1 MISTS
6 ILLQS
11 IGFGLVT
18 AAVISVG
25 AIGFTLQVGVT
36 NFLNISYGNVMTIG
50 AFAALLMQQHGFGLA
65 ATVLAAPVAGVVVT
79 LILARTIMAA
89 FARRSAGPFDM
100 VMVTVAVGLIIQY
113 SINAADQEQ
122 VFTFSFPTGAT
133 VHVGPFVFTVVSLGL
148 IALAATVFGVITAT
162 LHLTR
167 LGKAFRAL
175 SVEPR
180 LARACGI
187 PTRRIVNLTWVT
199 SGALAGLAGLVYITN
214 SLTVNA
220 GSALDFFVLVIAA
233 ALLGG
238 AGSPLGAVLAS
249 LVVGIATEVVAA
261 LGGSYYSQGAGL
273 AILAIVLLAR
283 SSARM
288 WTGPERN
295 DITV

>member
-1 MISTS
+1 
-6 ILLQS
+6 
-11 IGFGLVT
+11 
-18 AAVISVG
+18 
-25 AIGFTLQVGVT
+25 
-36 NFLNISYGNVMTIG
+36 
-50 AFAALLMQQHGFGLA
+50 
-65 ATVLAAPVAGVVVT
+65 
-79 LILARTIMAA
+79 MAA

-113 SINAADQEQ
+113 SIDAADQEQ
-122 VFTFSFPTGAT
+122 VFTFSFPTGST
-133 VHVGPFVFTVVSLGL
+133 VHIGPFVFTVVSLGL
-148 IALAATVFGVITAT
+148 IAFAATIFGLITAV

-175 SVEPR
+175 SVEPK

-199 SGALAGLAGLVYITN
+199 SGALAGLAGLVYVTN

>member
-1 MISTS
+1 LITH
-6 ILLQS
+6 QD
-11 IGFGLVT
+11 
-18 AAVISVG
+18 
-25 AIGFTLQVGVT
+25 
-36 NFLNISYGNVMTIG
+36 
-50 AFAALLMQQHGFGLA
+50 HFGLA

-113 SINAADQEQ
+113 SIDAADQEQ
-122 VFTFSFPTGAT
+122 VFTFSFPTGST
-133 VHVGPFVFTVVSLGL
+133 VHIGPFVFTVVSLGL
-148 IALAATVFGVITAT
+148 IAFAAAIFGLITAV

-175 SVEPR
+175 SVEPK

-199 SGALAGLAGLVYITN
+199 SGALAGLAGLVYVTN